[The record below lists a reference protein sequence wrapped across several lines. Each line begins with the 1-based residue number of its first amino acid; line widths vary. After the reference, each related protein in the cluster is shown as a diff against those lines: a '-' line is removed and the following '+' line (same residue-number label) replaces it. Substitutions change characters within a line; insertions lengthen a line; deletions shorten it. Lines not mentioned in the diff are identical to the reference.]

1 MEEISLRRAN
11 TLHPIIRQKVIDAV
25 NHINRKLLGKRVRLR
40 IAYGLRTKDEQTR
53 LFNQGRTVLF
63 DANGKRL
70 GKVTNAQWWQ
80 TIHFY
85 GLAFDI
91 VVLYDKDD
99 NGTFEVASWDLLK
112 DFDGDGKAEWR
123 EAIDYLKSVGFE
135 WGGDWKRFKDAPH
148 FQAKKP
154 NGQSYNWRELKALID
169 SGQTFIENGI
179 TYPKL

>member
-1 MEEISLRRAN
+1 MDEISLQRAN
-11 TLHPIIRQKVIDAV
+11 TLHPNIRQKVIDAL
-25 NHINRKLLGKRVRLR
+25 NHINRNILGKRVRLR
-40 IAYGLRTKDEQTR
+40 IAYGHRTREEQTK

-63 DANGKRL
+63 DSKGRRL

-99 NGTFEVASWDLLK
+99 NGTFETASWDLLK
-112 DFDGDGKAEWR
+112 DFDGDGKSDWR
-123 EAIDYLKSVGFE
+123 ECIDYLKSIGFE

-148 FQAKKP
+148 FQAKKT
-154 NGQSYNWRELKALID
+154 NGQSYSWRELKALID
-169 SGQTFIENGI
+169 SGQTFVENGI